1 MLHCQGK
8 LAIVI
13 SNSAEL
19 LQTKIRMKKS
29 RTSSLLL
36 VCLSAIGCLSLS
48 RAPMAA
54 ELLENS
60 LTPPTP
66 AQVTALNEGEI
77 VVSGED
83 GSYTARVVVPA
94 SVDEAWEVLTDYGNF
109 TTFLPNT
116 ISSEILETQGN
127 RYIVEQVSQQRI
139 LFLDVRSRIR
149 TENIHTEKE
158 RIDFRYLEGDFDRLQ
173 GYWTIEAIPSNETDN
188 ETLEPAE
195 LLLTQVIEVQPSR
208 GTPEELF
215 NDLFQNAL
223 ENNLAAIRQEVIRR
237 QVQD

>member
-1 MLHCQGK
+1 
-8 LAIVI
+8 
-13 SNSAEL
+13 
-19 LQTKIRMKKS
+19 
-29 RTSSLLL
+29 
-36 VCLSAIGCLSLS
+36 
-48 RAPMAA
+48 MAA
-54 ELLENS
+54 ELLENT
-60 LTPPTP
+60 LTPLTP
-66 AQVTALNEGEI
+66 AQITALNEGEI
-77 VVSGED
+77 LVSGED

-158 RIDFRYLEGDFDRLQ
+158 RIDFNYLEGDFDRLQ